1 MTGIVPRFHQCRVV
15 LVVVVDGVVRGAKD
29 GGRVVARFED
39 FELLKL

>member
-15 LVVVVDGVVRGAKD
+15 LVVVVDGVEKD

-39 FELLKL
+39 FVD